1 MLLDYEACVHMISGG
16 ASLLVGGRRLLARR
30 AETVGRRAET
40 QALTGAVTGANGKST
55 TNVAPPQGGLIA
67 RSLAPC
73 ACATPAEIAS
83 PRPEPR
89 CFVVKNGSK
98 MRSSSSG
105 AMPGPVSA
113 TVTVISSVPRVTA
126 TRTSPPGGV

>member
-1 MLLDYEACVHMISGG
+1 MLLDYEVGVQVH
-16 ASLLVGGRRLLARR
+16 ARVTADAFR
-30 AETVGRRAET
+30 GVDLRGDLCGDGYAV
-40 QALTGAVTGANGKST
+40 TGAVTGANGNST
-55 TNVAPPQGGLIA
+55 LNVAPPPGPLSA
-67 RSLAPC
+67 WSLAPW

-83 PRPEPR
+83 PRPDPR

-98 MRSSSSG
+98 MRSRSSG